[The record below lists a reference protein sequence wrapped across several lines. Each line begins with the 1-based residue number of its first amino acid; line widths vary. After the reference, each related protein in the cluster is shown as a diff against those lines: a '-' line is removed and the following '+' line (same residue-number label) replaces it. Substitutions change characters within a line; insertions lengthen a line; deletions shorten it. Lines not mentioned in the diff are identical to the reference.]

1 MRFGLLGAS
10 GRACAASWGCI
21 TVFLARTLSD
31 HHAMNFLVIR
41 SKLWTRT
48 KLPLTPRSHCVTLS
62 PLTSR
67 LVMLRLIALIDV
79 GDLWDERVIWVGVG
93 QQGADGEEHL
103 GDGEGGRPL
112 VFEDVEADR
121 SIAVDV
127 HVINFRRERDLGR
140 LEGVVGWEVDVQEE
154 HALMVRGVLGAHDRS
169 LPMELVR
176 FVSGAGRAVCRR
188 VSSEDDEFLLDSFIG
203 HRIVF

>member
-1 MRFGLLGAS
+1 
-10 GRACAASWGCI
+10 
-21 TVFLARTLSD
+21 
-31 HHAMNFLVIR
+31 
-41 SKLWTRT
+41 
-48 KLPLTPRSHCVTLS
+48 
-62 PLTSR
+62 
-67 LVMLRLIALIDV
+67 MLRFIALEDV
-79 GDLWDERVIWVGVG
+79 RNLWDERVIWVGVG

-140 LEGVVGWEVDVQEE
+140 LEGVVGWEVDVKEE
-154 HALMVRGVLGAHDRS
+154 HALMVRGILGAHDRS

-176 FVSGAGRAVCRR
+176 FVCGASRAICGW
-188 VSSEDDEFLLDSFIG
+188 VSSEVDEFLLDSFKS
-203 HRIVF
+203 HRIVFKALNSQ